1 MRRWPLSYRRILLL
15 LRVTNDQHSHKA
27 VFDGFFRPLSRR
39 QYKRTNEASA
49 ITLVKHTVTKAC
61 ISFCPHT
68 SRPSRTSLQCP
79 PRPIATAHHSAIAM
93 PRQGERRSW
102 NLSLLI
108 TARFNAMMNAKL
120 VYAEI
125 CAARIKTKG
134 SWVIQHPGNS
144 AYRSL
149 KLLPPSKN
157 IRELLRGLFRA
168 FRTSFAASALFG
180 YYEAGAPSYGVRLQR
195 FSSWVALYSS

>member
-1 MRRWPLSYRRILLL
+1 
-15 LRVTNDQHSHKA
+15 
-27 VFDGFFRPLSRR
+27 
-39 QYKRTNEASA
+39 
-49 ITLVKHTVTKAC
+49 
-61 ISFCPHT
+61 
-68 SRPSRTSLQCP
+68 
-79 PRPIATAHHSAIAM
+79 
-93 PRQGERRSW
+93 
-102 NLSLLI
+102 
-108 TARFNAMMNAKL
+108 MMNAKL

-157 IRELLRGLFRA
+157 IREPLRGLFRA

-180 YYEAGAPSYGVRLQR
+180 YYEAGAPSYGCPPSKVQLLGCSVQFMTFFTR
-195 FSSWVALYSS
+195 AA